1 MGRGNIS
8 IVSNNK
14 SHRYTKKSQIILEGQ
29 GLQGAIDDGLF
40 FFYLNY
46 VRYAK
51 RTWKPSVKTLRSP
64 LRHF

>member
-40 FFYLNY
+40 FFILIMLGMQRGLGNL
-46 VRYAK
+46 V
-51 RTWKPSVKTLRSP
+51 
-64 LRHF
+64 